1 MMNQIETGNLSTGTR
16 KFHAISGQVA
26 TPMATARR
34 TFYVLDARQDE
45 NEALGFCVSVY
56 KLVHMIAN
64 QPMSRGN
71 GRACWIAAN
80 ADDGVAY
87 VEGMTTNQIVA
98 AVRNANANA
107 MEFLDAGFNGLSIQ
121 NGKLASFPVPV
132 GPAFGADWYE
142 KANGL
147 ALKALSLSKGYEALL
162 SGSAFISHDKSIVTA
177 NEKNGERVPYTE
189 QQLADMM
196 VKIVAAYKAEIKR
209 LIEAGAIATSTAV
222 YVGANGLSPCIVPIA
237 AASYKTTSNGK
248 QVDVRA
254 TPRAYGRIAPNFCL
268 TITGQAEIT
277 DLEQDELHD
286 GYLAGVQMTEGNNGT
301 NPTQYCRKFVNFK
314 DSRGNDVTVRAVMYS
329 NGNNGRGQTRAEAFD
344 NVTANADEIMFTEN
358 NVLGFENRTPL
369 EEDETGQPWVMTARI
384 AMDGYMVTRSE
395 TGATTVVA
403 DVDLDALDVD
413 GLDLGEVDIF
423 ADTAKVETEK
433 PAAAKETKRT
443 RRGQAKPAQGQVK
456 GEATGEDGDPF

>member
-45 NEALGFCVSVY
+45 NEALGFRVSVY

-71 GRACWIAAN
+71 GRACWIATN

-196 VKIVAAYKAEIKR
+196 VKIVTAYKAEIKR
-209 LIEAGAIATSTAV
+209 LVEAGAIATSTAV

-286 GYLAGVQMTEGNNGT
+286 GYLAGVQVTEGGNGT

-358 NVLGFENRTPL
+358 NVLGFESRTPL
-369 EEDETGQPWVMTARI
+369 EEDETGQPWVVTARI

-403 DVDLDALDVD
+403 DIDVDTLDVD

-423 ADTAKVETEK
+423 ADTAKVEAEK

-443 RRGQAKPAQGQVK
+443 RRGQAKPVEGQVK